1 MAAGREILLIYSQH
15 YGDTDRC
22 TGLLRPYRS
31 FSDMLANVPKS
42 QGIPISWLF
51 AANRVL
57 VNVCDEFDE
66 VIFEDDE
73 APVIR

>member
-1 MAAGREILLIYSQH
+1 MAVGREILLIYSQH

-31 FSDMLANVPKS
+31 FSDMLANFPKS

-51 AANRVL
+51 AASRVL

>member
-1 MAAGREILLIYSQH
+1 
-15 YGDTDRC
+15 
-22 TGLLRPYRS
+22 
-31 FSDMLANVPKS
+31 MLANFPKS

-51 AANRVL
+51 AASRVL